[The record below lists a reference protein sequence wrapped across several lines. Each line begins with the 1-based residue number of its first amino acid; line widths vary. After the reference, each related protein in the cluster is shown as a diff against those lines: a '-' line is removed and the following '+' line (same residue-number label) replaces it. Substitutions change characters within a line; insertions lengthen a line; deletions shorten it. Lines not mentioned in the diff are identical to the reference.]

1 MADNTKKKEN
11 NKPKKS
17 FFKDVRAELKKVTWP
32 TRKQVVN
39 NTVGVII
46 IVIITAIIVF
56 VLDFTFKNFN
66 EYVVNGVKKE
76 VSRMAENNT
85 DNTVS
90 GENGENNNTTTDD
103 NSADN
108 TNTGENNVTDNT
120 NSDDTNTGNEPV
132 ENNTAE

>member
-11 NKPKKS
+11 NKVKKS
-17 FFKDVRAELKKVTWP
+17 FFKDVKAELKKVTWP
-32 TRKQVVN
+32 TTKQVVN

-66 EYVVNGVKKE
+66 EYVVNGVRTEISKM
-76 VSRMAENNT
+76 SD

-90 GENGENNNTTTDD
+90 EDNLLENAVVNDTTTE
-103 NSADN
+103 NSLI
-108 TNTGENNVTDNT
+108 ENNV
-120 NSDDTNTGNEPV
+120 SE
-132 ENNTAE
+132 